1 MIFQGILVLCF
12 MGIFAYSLSQWRRS
26 RLVAGV
32 ITVTAVAGI
41 VMVLLPDLTNI
52 AAHAVGVGR
61 GADLILYCFIVVT
74 LVAVLNLHLR
84 IRAMSEQNT
93 EIARSIALLSVQ
105 GNTTPRGET
114 NRQTGQPGF
123 AGVVGPEHRAL

>member
-1 MIFQGILVLCF
+1 VIFQGILVLCF
-12 MGIFAYSLSQWRRS
+12 LGIFAYSLSQWRRS
-26 RLVAGV
+26 RLVGGV
-32 ITVTAVAGI
+32 ITTIAVAGI

-93 EIARSIALLSVQ
+93 EIVRLIALSSVQ
-105 GNTTPRGET
+105 DNAPPHTET
-114 NRQTGQPGF
+114 NRPATL
-123 AGVVGPEHRAL
+123 RD

>member
-12 MGIFAYSLSQWRRS
+12 VGIFAYSVTQWRRS
-26 RLVAGV
+26 RFIASV
-32 ITVTAVAGI
+32 ITVIAVTGI

-61 GADLILYCFIVVT
+61 GADLILYCFVVVT

-84 IRAMSEQNT
+84 IRAMSEMNT
-93 EIARSIALLSVQ
+93 EIVRLIALSSVTRNPDSRSATQ
-105 GNTTPRGET
+105 SG
-114 NRQTGQPGF
+114 
-123 AGVVGPEHRAL
+123 HRK